1 MADPGL
7 EDKLGRALDEAGRRH
22 LGAFPEKYR
31 IIDIA
36 VEVSSI
42 QYMDSETLL
51 LRFGKSLR
59 EARKRRGLTQ
69 LQLAKLAAV
78 PRLKVIQVE
87 RGEPSVS
94 IRFYADIAA
103 ALGLEFATVPARRPT
118 LEEVREMLAD
128 E

>member
-1 MADPGL
+1 MS
-7 EDKLGRALDEAGRRH
+7 
-22 LGAFPEKYR
+22 
-31 IIDIA
+31 I
-36 VEVSSI
+36 I
-42 QYMDSETLL
+42 QYMDPETLL

-69 LQLAKLAAV
+69 AQLAQLAAV